1 VTQAHGASYELD
13 YTIGYDPVVNDPA
26 LAGLVRE
33 VVGPEQLAQV
43 DPIMGGDDFS
53 AYQRVV
59 PGVYFFVGAG
69 GKGAFP
75 HHHPRFT
82 IDEAAIRPGIAVF
95 VRTALDYLAP

>member
-1 VTQAHGASYELD
+1 
-13 YTIGYDPVVNDPA
+13 
-26 LAGLVRE
+26 
-33 VVGPEQLAQV
+33 
-43 DPIMGGDDFS
+43 MGGDDFS

-82 IDEAAIRPGIAVF
+82 IDERAFPIGIDALS
-95 VRTALDYLAP
+95 RTALAFLG